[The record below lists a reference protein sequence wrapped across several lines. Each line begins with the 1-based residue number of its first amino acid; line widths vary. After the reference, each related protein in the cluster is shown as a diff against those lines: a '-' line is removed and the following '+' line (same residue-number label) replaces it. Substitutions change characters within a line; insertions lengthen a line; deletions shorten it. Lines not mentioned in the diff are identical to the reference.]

1 MTKMVLRVDPKT
13 PIVSILVVPK
23 FSSQMFF
30 SRDPLSVNEATT
42 STVDKNSP
50 GGKEK
55 EKEKA
60 ASEGHQEKAKKDIEE
75 WTPLVAHLA
84 KALIE

>member
-1 MTKMVLRVDPKT
+1 MAKMVLRADPKT

-55 EKEKA
+55 EKA
-60 ASEGHQEKAKKDIEE
+60 ACEGHQEKAKKDIEE